1 MFKSKKVEKSFPK
14 YPNGKKT
21 AVFKFIKAK
30 RQKLKQDALYNVT
43 VVID

>member
-1 MFKSKKVEKSFPK
+1 MFKRKKLKSTFQSILKEK
-14 YPNGKKT
+14 G